1 MRAVQAKLASM
12 SDARDLLGRRILVT
26 GSAAGIGREV
36 ARQLAAR
43 GAVVIVTARDL
54 ARAEALVAE
63 LGNGAE
69 AVALDVAD
77 LASIATAAR
86 TLAERSDRLDALVN
100 NAGVL
105 VRERH
110 VNRSGRELTWATNV
124 LGPFAL
130 TRALEPLLRAT
141 LAPRVVMVGSVAHRY
156 ARMEWDDLEFERRSM
171 RLGMAYSQSKLALQ
185 LVTRAFATHVPE
197 LATNC
202 VHPGAIGTGIF
213 RNTPALVRALLGR
226 FLPAPAAGAEPVVR
240 LLVDPALAHA
250 RGLYFNRMNDETP
263 SEAARSDA
271 DAERLWSLLE
281 TQAARA

>member
-1 MRAVQAKLASM
+1 M
-12 SDARDLLGRRILVT
+12 STTRDLLGRRILVT
-26 GSAAGIGREV
+26 GAASGIGREV

-43 GAVVIVTARDL
+43 GAVAIVTAREL
-54 ARAEALVAE
+54 PSAEALATE

-69 AVALDVAD
+69 ALALDVAD

-86 TLAERSDRLDALVN
+86 MLAERSDRLDALVN

-105 VRERH
+105 MRERH
-110 VNRSGRELTWATNV
+110 VTPSGLELTWATNV

-141 LAPRVVMVGSVAHRY
+141 LAPRVVMVGSVAHRS
-156 ARMEWDDLEFERRSM
+156 AQLEWDDLQFDRRSM
-171 RLGMAYSQSKLALQ
+171 GLGLAYSQSKLAL
-185 LVTRAFATHVPE
+185 LLLTRAFATHVPQ

-202 VHPGAIGTGIF
+202 LHPGTIGTGLF
-213 RNTPALVRALLGR
+213 RTIPAPIRALLGR
-226 FLPAPAAGAEPVVR
+226 FLPPPAEGAKPIVR
-240 LLVDPALAHA
+240 LVADPALAHA
-250 RGLYFNRMNDETP
+250 RGLYFNCMKDETP
-263 SEAARSDA
+263 SQPARSDA